1 MQQIPKIGEDV
12 TALMAQAGRMGGPG
26 PTTAP
31 PAPPASI
38 PKIGED
44 VSILMGSPGEMTDQ
58 GLTFRSEVK
67 ASDGLAG
74 GARELWKWINPV
86 TFVSG
91 LYETAKDPIG
101 TAKAMITANP
111 QFLEDAKAAAEQGD
125 YTTAFRKLLSY
136 GSMGLGNVL
145 DEQATNLAEGRTAE
159 GIGGMVGLGANLAAP
174 AAIARATRAPFRN
187 ANALEREAV
196 EFGRREGVPVDAAT
210 ATGSQFVSR
219 TQQMAGANL
228 GGARRAE
235 RFQAAQG
242 DALERTMRKLTGRSG
257 PSPITA
263 EQAGTGVVTALE
275 GRATAQ
281 AATADAAYAR
291 LRQMEANATPTTVQQ
306 PVTGRVAGGGTVQT
320 TIPQQMRMAVDM
332 RATKD
337 AMRPTHEALIAENAR
352 VPFISGSGKGRALIA
367 LDKLM
372 DAPDFA
378 PLSIADSA
386 LGEVKAMAR
395 GARIPAFRNQGQGIA
410 AQTVKHLED
419 AVMDAARK
427 GGPDV
432 VAALQEGRAATIAKY
447 ATEEILTRITKGT
460 GDEGVKVAA
469 RLTAKDDSAIGLL
482 RELDA
487 VAPAE
492 MTNVGRSVL
501 EGLLDTQTQG
511 GVFAKGADGLYRAWH
526 NLGPQTKAI
535 LFKDRALIRDL
546 DNFFLLA
553 RKIGQ
558 NPNPSG
564 TALTRSATQWL
575 QMVPNWAVAKL
586 LYSPRAVRWLTEG
599 LRLPVANRAGQ
610 AAWAAEMSKI
620 AQESGVAL
628 TPAGAVAESEA
639 AGTGKQ

>member
-12 TALMAQAGRMGGPG
+12 TAIMAGG
-26 PTTAP
+26 AP
-31 PAPPASI
+31 PPQGRAGGLGPHVPG
-38 PKIGED
+38 IGDD
-44 VSILMGSPGEMTDQ
+44 VSILMGSPGEMTDD
-58 GLTFRSEVK
+58 GLVFRSEVK

-111 QFLEDAKAAAEQGD
+111 QFLADAKAAAARGD
-125 YTTAFRKLLSY
+125 YTTAFRKLMSY
-136 GSMGLGNVL
+136 GSMGFGNVL

-159 GIGGMVGLGANLAAP
+159 GIGGMAGLAANLMAP
-174 AAIARATRAPFRN
+174 AAIARTTRAPFRN
-187 ANALEREAV
+187 ANALERAAVKFGEA
-196 EFGRREGVPVDAAT
+196 EGVPIDAAT
-210 ATGSQFVSR
+210 ATGSPFVSR

-235 RFQAAQG
+235 HFQAAQG
-242 DALERTMRKLTGRSG
+242 DALERTMRKLTGRAG
-257 PSPITA
+257 PNPVTA
-263 EQAGTGVVTALE
+263 EQAGSGVVSALE

-281 AATADAAYAR
+281 AATADAAYGR
-291 LRQMEANATPTTVQQ
+291 LRQLEADAAPTTVQQ

-320 TIPQQMRMAVDM
+320 TQPQQMRMAVDM
-332 RATKD
+332 RTTKS
-337 AMRPTHEALIAENAR
+337 AMRPIHEALIAENAR

-419 AVMDAARK
+419 AVMDTARK
-427 GGPDV
+427 GGPEV
-432 VAALQEGRAATIAKY
+432 VAALKEGRAATIAKY
-447 ATEEILTRITKGT
+447 ATEEILTRLTRGT
-460 GDEGVKVAA
+460 SDEGVKVAA
-469 RLTAKDDSAIGLL
+469 RLTAKDDSAIAML

-487 VAPAE
+487 IAPAE

-535 LFKDRALIRDL
+535 LFKDRGLIRDL

-575 QMVPNWAVAKL
+575 QMAPNWVVAKL

-599 LRLPVANRAGQ
+599 LRMPATRVGQ
-610 AAWAAEMSKI
+610 AAWTAELAKV
-620 AQESGVAL
+620 AQEVGVSL
-628 TPAGAVAESEA
+628 TPAGAVVEGE
-639 AGTGKQ
+639 TKTP